1 MIKWLKMNN
10 ETKNHN
16 PINLKKK
23 KISKLQKT
31 MANSTV
37 LPPSDPE

>member
-16 PINLKKK
+16 PINLNK